1 MAKSSTLHEHELL
14 QRIQSG
20 DKEAFALVYELYFDI
35 LFAHGMGMLH
45 DDEQVRDVIQEVFV
59 QLWNRRGSL
68 DITVSLN
75 AYLYAA
81 IRYGVLKVIRRTK
94 SYDQYLHHLQAV
106 SLATS
111 GPADMRVREMELAQ
125 AIERNIAALPR
136 KMREVFELSR
146 LQGLSHREIA
156 SLLHISEHTV
166 KRQVSNALA
175 ILRDKLHDWQ
185 FLLL

>member
-1 MAKSSTLHEHELL
+1 MARPSNLQEHELL

-20 DKEAFALVYELYFDI
+20 DKEAFALVYELYFDV

-45 DDEQVRDVIQEVFV
+45 DDEQVRDAIQEVFV
-59 QLWNRRGSL
+59 QMWNRREDL
-68 DITVSLN
+68 DITVSLS
-75 AYLYAA
+75 AYLYAST
-81 IRYGVLKVIRRTK
+81 RYGVLKVIRRSK
-94 SYDQYLHHLQAV
+94 NYDRYLNHLQAV

-111 GPADMRVREMELAQ
+111 VPADTRVREMELAQ
-125 AIERNIAALPR
+125 AIERNIAALPH

-156 SLLHISEHTV
+156 ALLQISEHTV
-166 KRQVSNALA
+166 KRQISNALS
-175 ILRDKLHDWQ
+175 ILREKLSEWQ